1 MFNNDDNNTSTSS
14 VLERFKER
22 LRQIKLSRIKKKQQ
36 DKEEIEKFTKEKILE
51 INKQLD
57 DNNKE
62 SYDYSIPKKIK
73 FIKKSN
79 FKKVIAIEKGKKSSF
94 EDHKENKF
102 KQSNTNKYT
111 KKEEKQN
118 KEEFIENIINR
129 IDKTRKDR
137 DYGRRSGIAKEKS
150 PTTKKNKTQKS
161 IVTTTQYKKNNN
173 QLEDLKHKIISKI
186 KTDFNKKLAELEV
199 LESELN
205 EIKEKNQN
213 ELELEKV
220 KKIKDEIN
228 KIIDKINAIIEE
240 YNIYRRNYDLE
251 DIIDLP
257 DDYLVDDII
266 EYKHLV
272 ENNIKNKE
280 LVKDYKLLK
289 EFQFLYNKLEEIKT
303 TTNNLVAENS
313 EKITDLTN
321 KESTYQ
327 STLEGM
333 KTAAETL
340 EYCNKEIQKQNE
352 YFEKLIKKVDII
364 NKKEY
369 TITRF
374 QGLGNIFTTIM
385 TFIGTMSLTRKLN
398 TGPKIFIRT
407 LATNYLLKNLYNSL
421 QVDKVKK
428 IEYSAQNYN
437 QEILSKINDIDF
449 TKELINDTLSTIKY
463 IKNDFL
469 LVYNPNIQGYEDTLK
484 RLEKIEEIM
493 INNRYQ
499 IDTLKNKLNTSKNR
513 NNEKI
518 RKLEKLKQSA

>member
-1 MFNNDDNNTSTSS
+1 MFNNDDNNTSTGSI
-14 VLERFKER
+14 LERFKER

-36 DKEEIEKFTKEKILE
+36 DKEETEKFTKERIKE

-57 DNNKE
+57 NNNKE
-62 SYDYSIPKKIK
+62 PYDYSVPKKIR
-73 FIKKSN
+73 FIKKRN
-79 FKKVIAIEKGKKSSF
+79 FKKVIDTEKKLSFKKT
-94 EDHKENKF
+94 KENNF
-102 KQSNTNKYT
+102 QQPSNSIYK
-111 KKEEKQN
+111 KKEENTK
-118 KEEFIENIINR
+118 KEEFIENVINR

-137 DYGRRSGIAKEKS
+137 DYGRRPGISQENH
-150 PTTKKNKTQKS
+150 PTTKKHKTPKS
-161 IVTTTQYKKNNN
+161 TKTPTQYKENNN
-173 QLEDLKHKIISKI
+173 QLEELKHKIISKI
-186 KTDFNKKLAELEV
+186 KVDFNKNLAELEV

-220 KKIKDEIN
+220 KKLKDEIN
-228 KIIDKINAIIEE
+228 NIIKKINAIIEE
-240 YNIYRRNYDLE
+240 YNIYRRNYNLE

-257 DDYLVDDII
+257 DAYLVDDII

-272 ENNIKNKE
+272 ENDIQNKE

-313 EKITDLTN
+313 EKITDLTQ
-321 KESTYQ
+321 KKSTYQ
-327 STLEGM
+327 NTRKRIEVA
-333 KTAAETL
+333 TETL

-374 QGLGNIFTTIM
+374 KGLGNIFTTIM
-385 TFIGTMSLTRKLN
+385 AFISTMSLTRKLN

-407 LATNYLLKNLYNSL
+407 LATNYLLKNLYNSM

-428 IEYSAQNYN
+428 IEYSAKNYN

-469 LVYNPNIQGYEDTLK
+469 IVYNPNIPGYEDTLK
-484 RLEKIEEIM
+484 KLEKIEETM
-493 INNRYQ
+493 IKNRYQ
-499 IDTLKNKLNTSKNR
+499 IDIIKNNLNTSKTR

>member
-1 MFNNDDNNTSTSS
+1 MFNNDENNTSTGSI
-14 VLERFKER
+14 LERFKER

-36 DKEEIEKFTKEKILE
+36 DKEETEKFTKERLKE

-57 DNNKE
+57 NNNKE
-62 SYDYSIPKKIK
+62 PYDYSIPKKIK
-73 FIKKSN
+73 IIKKKKLKKIKDN
-79 FKKVIAIEKGKKSSF
+79 EKEKKPYFKKN
-94 EDHKENKF
+94 KENKF
-102 KQSNTNKYT
+102 QQPPSSKYQ
-111 KKEEKQN
+111 KKEEVN
-118 KEEFIENIINR
+118 KEEFIENIINK
-129 IDKTRKDR
+129 IDETRKDR
-137 DYGRRSGIAKEKS
+137 DYGRRPGIAQENIL
-150 PTTKKNKTQKS
+150 TTKKHKTPKF
-161 IVTTTQYKKNNN
+161 TKNTTQYKENNN
-173 QLEDLKHKIISKI
+173 QLEELKHKILSKI

-220 KKIKDEIN
+220 KKLKDEIN
-228 KIIDKINAIIEE
+228 SIIKKINAIIDE
-240 YNIYRRNYDLE
+240 YNIYRRNYNLE
-251 DIIDLP
+251 DIVDLP
-257 DDYLVDDII
+257 DAYLVDDII

-272 ENNIKNKE
+272 ENDTQNKE

-303 TTNNLVAENS
+303 TTNNLVAENN

-321 KESTYQ
+321 KKSTYQ
-327 STLEGM
+327 STLEGIE
-333 KTAAETL
+333 TATETL

-428 IEYSAQNYN
+428 IEYSAKNYN

-469 LVYNPNIQGYEDTLK
+469 LVYNPNIPGYEDTLK
-484 RLEKIEEIM
+484 KLEKIEETM

-499 IDTLKNKLNTSKNR
+499 IDALKNSLNTSKNI

>member
-1 MFNNDDNNTSTSS
+1 MYNNDDNNTSTSS
-14 VLERFKER
+14 TLERFKER
-22 LRQIKLSRIKKKQQ
+22 LRQIKLSRIKKKQE
-36 DKEEIEKFTKEKILE
+36 DKEETEKFTKERIKE

-57 DNNKE
+57 NNDKE
-62 SYDYSIPKKIK
+62 PYDYSIPKKIK
-73 FIKKSN
+73 FVKKRN
-79 FKKVIAIEKGKKSSF
+79 FKKVIATEKEQKPSFKKN
-94 EDHKENKF
+94 KENKF
-102 KQSNTNKYT
+102 QQPPSSKYQ
-111 KKEEKQN
+111 KKEEVN
-118 KEEFIENIINR
+118 KEEFIENIINK
-129 IDKTRKDR
+129 IDETRKDR
-137 DYGRRSGIAKEKS
+137 DYGRRPGIAQENS
-150 PTTKKNKTQKS
+150 PTTKKHKTPKS
-161 IVTTTQYKKNNN
+161 IRNTTKYKENNN
-173 QLEDLKHKIISKI
+173 QLEELKHKILSKI

-220 KKIKDEIN
+220 KKLKDEIN
-228 KIIDKINAIIEE
+228 SIIKKINAIIDE
-240 YNIYRRNYDLE
+240 YNIYRRNYNLE
-251 DIIDLP
+251 DIVDLP
-257 DDYLVDDII
+257 DAYLVDDII

-272 ENNIKNKE
+272 ENDTQNKE

-303 TTNNLVAENS
+303 TTNNLVAENN
-313 EKITDLTN
+313 EKITDLTHKN
-321 KESTYQ
+321 STYQ
-327 STLEGM
+327 STLEGIE
-333 KTAAETL
+333 TATETL

-428 IEYSAQNYN
+428 IEYSAKNYN

-469 LVYNPNIQGYEDTLK
+469 LVYNPNIPGYEDTLK
-484 RLEKIEEIM
+484 KLEKIEETM

-499 IDTLKNKLNTSKNR
+499 IDALKNSLNTSKNI

>member
-1 MFNNDDNNTSTSS
+1 MYNNDDNNTSTSS
-14 VLERFKER
+14 ALERFKER
-22 LRQIKLSRIKKKQQ
+22 LRQIKLSRIKKKQE
-36 DKEEIEKFTKEKILE
+36 DKEETEKFTKERIKE

-57 DNNKE
+57 NNDKE
-62 SYDYSIPKKIK
+62 PYDYSIPKKIK
-73 FIKKSN
+73 FVKKRN
-79 FKKVIAIEKGKKSSF
+79 FKKVIATEKEKKPSV
-94 EDHKENKF
+94 EKNKENKF
-102 KQSNTNKYT
+102 QQPPSSKYQ
-111 KKEEKQN
+111 KKEEVN
-118 KEEFIENIINR
+118 KEEFIENIINK
-129 IDKTRKDR
+129 IDETRKDR
-137 DYGRRSGIAKEKS
+137 DYGRRPGIAQENILTTGKRKTPKS
-150 PTTKKNKTQKS
+150 IRNTTK
-161 IVTTTQYKKNNN
+161 YKENNN
-173 QLEDLKHKIISKI
+173 QLEELKHKILSKI

-220 KKIKDEIN
+220 KKLKDEIN
-228 KIIDKINAIIEE
+228 SIIKKINAIIDE
-240 YNIYRRNYDLE
+240 YNIYRRNYNLE
-251 DIIDLP
+251 DIVDLP
-257 DDYLVDDII
+257 DAYLVDDII

-272 ENNIKNKE
+272 ENDTQNKE

-303 TTNNLVAENS
+303 TTNNLVAENN
-313 EKITDLTN
+313 EKITDLTHKN
-321 KESTYQ
+321 STYQ
-327 STLEGM
+327 STLEGIE
-333 KTAAETL
+333 TATETL

-428 IEYSAQNYN
+428 IEYSAKNYN

-469 LVYNPNIQGYEDTLK
+469 LVYNPNIPGYEDTLK
-484 RLEKIEEIM
+484 KLEKIEETM

-499 IDTLKNKLNTSKNR
+499 IDALKNSLNTSKNI